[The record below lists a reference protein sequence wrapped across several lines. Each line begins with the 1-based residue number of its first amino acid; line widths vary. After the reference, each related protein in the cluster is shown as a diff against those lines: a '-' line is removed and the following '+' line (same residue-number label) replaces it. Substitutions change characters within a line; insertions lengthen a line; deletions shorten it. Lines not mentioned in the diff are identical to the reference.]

1 MKKITFKKITMLFL
15 TIVSISSSLLFSTG
29 IKEVDAA
36 CYGAFSTEVLSSSD
50 VSPNTELNENNIDGD
65 VTIQCSD
72 GKYPSG
78 WVNLRNT
85 AKPIPSKSI
94 PNWGKVGTH
103 STAVSD
109 LSKYLSGYN
118 YSIINYGSGKI
129 RVVTPKGDIM
139 LYPSSKT
146 YGEPTIK
153 WSNKEAIRYF
163 EVCKY

>member
-1 MKKITFKKITMLFL
+1 M
-15 TIVSISSSLLFSTG
+15 
-29 IKEVDAA
+29 
-36 CYGAFSTEVLSSSD
+36 
-50 VSPNTELNENNIDGD
+50 
-65 VTIQCSD
+65 
-72 GKYPSG
+72 
-78 WVNLRNT
+78 NLRNT

-139 LYPSSKT
+139 LY
-146 YGEPTIK
+146 
-153 WSNKEAIRYF
+153 
-163 EVCKY
+163 CKFP